1 MLASARESGKMAD
14 WSGLDLGYDV
24 PALPGMA
31 SREIQTPALVVDL
44 DAFERNLARM
54 RGFAEVAGIRL
65 RAHCKTHKSA
75 DIARLQIS
83 EGGACGICC
92 QKVSE
97 AEAMVRAGIG
107 DVLVTNEVRDP
118 VKIDRLARLA
128 ARARIIVC
136 VDAFDNVDELSRAAL
151 RHGVTIEA
159 LVEIDCGAGRCGTR
173 PGAPAV
179 QLALAIAAAEGLRF
193 AGLQA
198 YHGPAQHIADPAA
211 RAAAIAE
218 AADVTARTVAL
229 IRDAGLDCD
238 IVGGAGTGSFPFEA
252 RSGVYNELQC
262 GSYVFMDA
270 DYEKIRAEDGGR
282 VGGFE
287 NALFVLTAVMS
298 LPTRARAVCDAGVKA
313 LAVDSGLPRVFDR
326 EGVRYDGAS
335 DEHGVLAID
344 RGEVA
349 INERIKLVPGHCDPT
364 CNLHDWFV
372 AVRGDTVETL
382 WPVTAR
388 GKVF

>member
-1 MLASARESGKMAD
+1 MRD
-14 WSGLDLGYDV
+14 WSAFEIGYDV

-31 SREIQTPALVVDL
+31 LSDVQTPALVVDL
-44 DAFERNLARM
+44 DALERNLDRM
-54 RGFAEVAGIRL
+54 RTHAAAAGMRL
-65 RAHCKTHKSA
+65 RAHAKSHKSA
-75 DIARLQIS
+75 DIAALQIGR
-83 EGGACGICC
+83 GGACGICC

-107 DVLVTNEVRDP
+107 DILVTNEVRDP
-118 VKIDRLARLA
+118 VKLDRLARLA
-128 ARARIIVC
+128 ERARIVVC
-136 VDAFDNVDELSRAAL
+136 VDDPENVGPLSRAAR
-151 RHGVTIEA
+151 RHGVTVEA
-159 LVEIDCGAGRCGTR
+159 LVEIDCGAGRCGIR

-179 QLALAIAAAEGLRF
+179 GLAQAIAAAEGLRF

-198 YHGPAQHIADPAA
+198 YHGPAQHIADPAE
-211 RAAAIAE
+211 RAATIAA
-218 AADVTARTVAL
+218 AADVTARTVSL
-229 IRDAGLDCD
+229 LWDAGLACD

-270 DYEKIRAEDGGR
+270 DYERIRAEDGGR

-287 NALFVLTAVMS
+287 NALFVLTSVMS
-298 LPTRARAVCDAGVKA
+298 RPRPDRAVCDAGLKA
-313 LAVDSGLPRVFDR
+313 LAVDSGLPRVFGR

-344 RGEVA
+344 GGDVA
-349 INERIKLVPGHCDPT
+349 IDERIRLVPGHCDPT

-372 AVRGDTVETL
+372 ALRGETVETL

>member
-1 MLASARESGKMAD
+1 MSRQKENGKMPD
-14 WSGLDLGYDV
+14 WSEFELGYDV
-24 PALPGMA
+24 PAVPGMGSGA
-31 SREIQTPALVVDL
+31 IQTPALVVDL
-44 DAFERNLARM
+44 DAFERNLERM
-54 RGFAEVAGIRL
+54 RGFAEATGMRL
-65 RAHCKTHKSA
+65 RAHCKTHKSS
-75 DIARLQIS
+75 DIARLQIDR
-83 EGGACGICC
+83 GGACGICC

-97 AEAMVRAGIG
+97 AEAMARAGIA
-107 DVLVTNEVRDP
+107 DILVTNEVRDP

-128 ARARIIVC
+128 VQARIIVC
-136 VDAFDNVDELSRAAL
+136 VDALENVDELSKAAQ

-179 QLALAIAAAEGLRF
+179 EIALAIASAEGLRF

-198 YHGPAQHIADPAA
+198 YHGPAQHIPDPAE
-211 RAAAIAE
+211 RAGAIGA
-218 AADVTARTVAL
+218 AADVTAHTVSL
-229 IRDAGLDCD
+229 LRDAGLACD

-270 DYEKIRAEDGGR
+270 DYERIRAEDGGR

-287 NALFVLTAVMS
+287 NALFVLTSVMS
-298 LPTRARAVCDAGVKA
+298 RPTPSRAVCDAGLKS
-313 LAVDSGLPRVFDR
+313 LAVDSGLPRVFGRD
-326 EGVRYDGAS
+326 GVRYQGAS
-335 DEHGVLAID
+335 DEHGVLAIE
-344 RGEVA
+344 GGQVE
-349 INERIKLVPGHCDPT
+349 ISERIKLVPGHCDPT

-372 AVRGDTVETL
+372 ALRGETVETL

>member
-1 MLASARESGKMAD
+1 MHD
-14 WSGLDLGYDV
+14 WSGLEVGYDV

-31 SREIQTPALVVDL
+31 LREVQTPALVVDL

-54 RGFAEVAGIRL
+54 RSHAEASGMRL
-65 RAHCKTHKSA
+65 RAHAKTHKSA
-75 DIARLQIS
+75 DIARLQI
-83 EGGACGICC
+83 ERGGACGICC

-97 AEAMVRAGIG
+97 AEALVRAGIS
-107 DVLVTNEVRDP
+107 DILVTNEVRDP

-136 VDAFDNVDELSRAAL
+136 VDDPENVAPLSRAAQ

-159 LVEIDCGAGRCGTR
+159 LVEIDCGARRCGTL

-179 QLALAIAAAEGLRF
+179 QLARVIDGAEGLRF
-193 AGLQA
+193 GGLQA
-198 YHGPAQHIADPAA
+198 YHGPAQHIADPAE
-211 RAAAIAE
+211 RAAAIAA
-218 AADVTARTVAL
+218 AADVTAQTISL
-229 IRDAGLDCD
+229 LKDAGLDCD

-270 DYEKIRAEDGGR
+270 DYERIRAEDGGR

-287 NALFVLTAVMS
+287 NALFVLTSVMS
-298 LPTRARAVCDAGVKA
+298 VPVRDRAVCDAGLKA

-326 EGVRYDGAS
+326 KGLRYDGAS
-335 DEHGVLAID
+335 DEHGVLAVD
-344 RGEVA
+344 GGEVS

-372 AVRGDTVETL
+372 VVRGETVETL